1 MGAARGLSSGGGNKN
16 LSMDLGLGKYAEQ
29 GWNALVPAHPSN
41 PVIDARSVNPV
52 AQGLGVAPG
61 GGPGVLGAAN
71 KLDPSGAFK
80 QTDPSLAP
88 IQNPLA
94 PDTLSKGQG
103 SIDTAMGG
111 QQGLLAAL
119 GGQGGLQKQGM
130 VFNGLGTLSSDLGN
144 ANGVATQQQ
153 AKGMISD
160 VYGGQGNTVG
170 QLQNIVEGVGPNPA
184 QAMLRQQTGQNVANQ
199 AALMAGQRGAGANI
213 GLMARQ
219 NAQLGGNL
227 QQQAVGQGA
236 TLQANQSLN
245 ALGQIGGQ
253 QAAMGNTANA
263 LGGLGTTQVGNQL
276 STLGQAGAQAN
287 TMAGQQIGQTN
298 QNATTALANQGQNLG
313 AAGNFTQAQVGNQ
326 ASVNAANAPQ
336 SVQGMKSKS
345 DILGGVLNG
354 LGAGTIAGLG
364 KAQGGYISLADG
376 GGVGGFDMTA
386 PQAPQGLGP
395 VTAPPVTSSP
405 TQGYLAGN
413 TSTTDYLTP
422 NPTSGMSD
430 WGSFISNLQKPGN
443 PNDSELKQGSTQMGK
458 LAGAGAA
465 SAFMAGGGLSS
476 QGGNVRA
483 SSPSQKAEVKGNSY
497 ANDKVPAMLSE
508 GEIVIPRSVLQG
520 KDPARGAAD
529 FVAKVLAKRG
539 RK

>member
-1 MGAARGLSSGGGNKN
+1 MGAARGLASGIQRSPILKIANGLTGGQIGGALTVLGGGNPLKGTP
-16 LSMDLGLGKYAEQ
+16 LD
-29 GWNALVPAHPSN
+29 PDN
-41 PVIDARSVNPV
+41 P
-52 AQGLGVAPG
+52 
-61 GGPGVLGAAN
+61 LGANGA
-71 KLDPSGAFK
+71 LDPSGAFK
-80 QTDPSLAP
+80 QPAPQAAP

-119 GGQGGLQKQGM
+119 AGQGGLQKQGM

-144 ANGVATQQQ
+144 ANGVGTQQQ
-153 AKGMISD
+153 AKGMLQD

-170 QLQNIVEGVGPNPA
+170 QLQDIANGVGPNPA

-236 TLQANQSLN
+236 TMQANQSLN
-245 ALGQIGGQ
+245 ALNNIGGQ

-326 ASVNAANAPQ
+326 ASINAANAAQ
-336 SVQGMKSKS
+336 AVQGQKAKA
-345 DILGGVLNG
+345 DILGGAMNG
-354 LGAGTIAGLG
+354 LGAAGIA
-364 KAQGGYISLADG
+364 AMADG
-376 GGVGGFDMTA
+376 GPVGGFNMTA

-413 TSTTDYLTP
+413 TSTADYLKP
-422 NPTSGMSD
+422 DPTSGMSD